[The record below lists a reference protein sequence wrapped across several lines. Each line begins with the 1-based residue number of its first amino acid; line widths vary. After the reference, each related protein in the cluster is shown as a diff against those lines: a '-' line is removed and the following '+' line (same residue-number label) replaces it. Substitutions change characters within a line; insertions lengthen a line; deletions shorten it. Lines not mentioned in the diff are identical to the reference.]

1 MLVCKSLEE
10 MLRLTQLLSSRVQ
23 CITFLLR
30 EKAPTPTLGVGCSY
44 ETSDWMPKTHMHHLC
59 SQQVG
64 SVQKAIIVD
73 FQWDHW
79 WEKKCLLGWKVHPE
93 TVWVLDTDN
102 NTYKL
107 VFHNTMY
114 YSEKQDY
121 TFIYFFIYHAEL
133 KGSSTV
139 WHSKLSISRWI
150 LKITEKNG
158 RLLTKQLVRLNII
171 IKMFVEPAPLKH
183 PCFIKTDVGEADV
196 PSTSSRLSLQMC
208 WRS

>member
-1 MLVCKSLEE
+1 
-10 MLRLTQLLSSRVQ
+10 
-23 CITFLLR
+23 
-30 EKAPTPTLGVGCSY
+30 
-44 ETSDWMPKTHMHHLC
+44 MHHFSPSGKSSNTNFRGELFIWNLWLNAQNTHAPPLQSAGGVSSESNHC
-59 SQQVG
+59 GLPVG
-64 SVQKAIIVD
+64 SLVG
-73 FQWDHW
+73 
-79 WEKKCLLGWKVHPE
+79 EKVFAGLKGASRDCMGAWHRQQYLQ
-93 TVWVLDTDN
+93 
-102 NTYKL
+102 

-171 IKMFVEPAPLKH
+171 IKMFVEPAPLKR